1 MPILSKASNV
11 EPNVFFRDG
20 VPYWDIRRNSPL
32 PLNLCIIIC
41 ALPDSQLTDA
51 AKRVSAA
58 EPLEKP
64 ACR

>member
-20 VPYWDIRRNSPL
+20 VPYWDIS
-32 PLNLCIIIC
+32 
-41 ALPDSQLTDA
+41 AVAESQLTDA
-51 AKRVSAA
+51 AKRISAA
-58 EPLEKP
+58 GPLEKP